1 MLKALTVAAVVS
13 TMRKKRS
20 GTKYGAADNE
30 TDSDNGGHWVMCDL
44 RSAGSVTRIHTVGRG
59 CECGQS

>member
-13 TMRKKRS
+13 TMHNKHSEEKVRNKIRCS
-20 GTKYGAADNE
+20 YDGAADNQ

-44 RSAGSVTRIHTVGRG
+44 GSAGSVTP
-59 CECGQS
+59 